1 MNPLRR
7 MQRAPLKSW
16 GFRGWLTALA
26 AAGATLAATT
36 VVKALPPPNA
46 EPVAFQATDVTGV
59 PWGRDFRL
67 TGHDGRPYQLAD
79 FRGKVVAVYFGF
91 THCPDVCPLTM
102 ATLGQVVRLLGDDG
116 GRVKVVFITVDPR
129 HDQPN
134 VLAKYVRAFH
144 EDFLGLYGDKQEIAR
159 TAAEFKVETGEHHST
174 PVFLLDPSGRLRLVV
189 RAETTAES
197 IAEDIRLLLK
207 ASKPA

>member
-1 MNPLRR
+1 MKRR
-7 MQRAPLKSW
+7 AVL
-16 GFRGWLTALA
+16 GTLVALA
-26 AAGATLAATT
+26 AAGAITAGASSVVAAWRS
-36 VVKALPPPNA
+36 
-46 EPVAFQATDVTGV
+46 EPAPLAFQATDVSGV

-102 ATLGQVVRLLGDDG
+102 ATLGQVVHLLGDDG
-116 GRVKVVFITVDPR
+116 GRVQIVFITVDPR
-129 HDQPN
+129 HDKPN

-144 EDFLGLYGDKQEIAR
+144 EDFLGLYGDKQEVAR
-159 TAAEFKVETGEHHST
+159 AAAEFKVETGEHHST
-174 PVFLLDPSGRLRLVV
+174 PVFLLDPGGRLRLVA
-189 RAETTAES
+189 RAETSAES

-207 ASKPA
+207 ASNPA